1 MKAINFISAAIASIL
16 FMCIAPAC
24 SSDVEG
30 RDILIGEDMIRL
42 YIIQCEDT
50 TASADAQQLEFYI
63 SGTRYP
69 DIDIPT
75 DFNVAI
81 SNLWNQSWELYGTVK
96 GIDPYIYSDNQ
107 NPDEP
112 GIKIPTPWDWMDI
125 RYLKQED
132 GPTKV
137 IVNLPENNT
146 GQERGI
152 RLGFIKNVDK
162 GLWYCAETFIYQKAK
177 VDSTP
182 FEMKVRYRGET
193 YTSIA
198 HLDENEEYVYH
209 DPDFEA
215 LMQRLSNNPNINMLV
230 MDDVIVDYFDAD
242 DPVGQE
248 IFKKLD
254 STLEPG
260 LESIRADLHSEDL
273 KVTRANGFDDM
284 TDGCLSYFAVFDN
297 DTYKGSNKIVK
308 EVIDFYN
315 MYNLP
320 DLRGFGINDKITSL
334 AVGYFGDNPNVCSVL
349 TLWDDVDYNYG
360 DKTRSK
366 HRISFVAS
374 YYNRM
379 INRSNLKDIKCL
391 NSSSSWN
398 DRASSISCHFGY
410 FDSSLLDY

>member
-1 MKAINFISAAIASIL
+1 MKAINIFVAAIASLIFIWISPSCDSDTYGDISLVIL
-16 FMCIAPAC
+16 PQ
-24 SSDVEG
+24 
-30 RDILIGEDMIRL
+30 
-42 YIIQCEDT
+42 YIIQCPDT
-50 TASADAQQLEFYI
+50 TVSASAQQLEFYI
-63 SGTRYP
+63 SGTYYP
-69 DIDIPT
+69 SIEIPA
-75 DFNVAI
+75 DFQVVV
-81 SNLWNQSWELYGTVK
+81 SNLWNQSWELDGGPLGV
-96 GIDPYIYSDNQ
+96 DPSKCPDNQ
-107 NPDEP
+107 NPDKP
-112 GIKIPTPWDWMDI
+112 GIKIPTRWDWIDV

-152 RLGFIKNVDK
+152 RIGFFKEVRKNN
-162 GLWYCAETFIYQKAK
+162 WYCAETFIYQKAK
-177 VDSTP
+177 VDTTP
-182 FEMKVRYRGET
+182 FEMKVRYRGESFIST
-193 YTSIA
+193 V

-209 DPDFEA
+209 DPEFET

-230 MDDVIVDYFDAD
+230 MDDVIVDYFDVD
-242 DPVGQE
+242 DPVGQG

-260 LESIRADLHSEDL
+260 LESIRADLQSEDL
-273 KVTRANGFDDM
+273 KVTRANGFEDM

-297 DTYKGSNKIVK
+297 DAYKGSNKITK
-308 EVIDFYN
+308 EVTDFYN

-320 DLRGFGINDKITSL
+320 NLKGFGINDRITSL

-349 TLWDDVDYNYG
+349 TLWEDVDYNHG
-360 DKTRSK
+360 DLTRSK

-398 DRASSISCHFGY
+398 DRASALSCHFGY